1 MRYYNFL
8 KNKYQN
14 KKVVTLIITITIY
27 YANLEFAKQYI
38 IFKFINVTD
47 LYFYRFYGVGGFGS
61 SVLSFLVV
69 KITVPPSFTFSVK
82 DVTTASSS
90 LGPSI
95 FTSNP

>member
-1 MRYYNFL
+1 MHYYNFL

-69 KITVPPSFTFSVK
+69 KVTVPPSFTVGVKSV
-82 DVTTASSS
+82 TIASSS
-90 LGPSI
+90 LGP
-95 FTSNP
+95 FTSTFNP